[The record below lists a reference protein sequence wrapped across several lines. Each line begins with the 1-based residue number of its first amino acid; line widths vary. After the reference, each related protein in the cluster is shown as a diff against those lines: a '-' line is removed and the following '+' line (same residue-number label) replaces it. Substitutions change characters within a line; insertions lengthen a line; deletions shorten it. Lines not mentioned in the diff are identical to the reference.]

1 MRVQLTSA
9 GGQPAVKRR
18 VGGAAHLEVSQVS
31 KVERIQCTVACE
43 LAQEASQ
50 RVDGVHL
57 LGQLASAALSGRS
70 KRQSKQCAW
79 KMPLSTRTA
88 HRTRVSILTGGGGR
102 QWGADVSSA
111 RTSILKPKTRYGSYW
126 FGKGFDAAN
135 SLIVPGDCGSKYM
148 MFQPLTTDGSSVK

>member
-1 MRVQLTSA
+1 
-9 GGQPAVKRR
+9 
-18 VGGAAHLEVSQVS
+18 
-31 KVERIQCTVACE
+31 
-43 LAQEASQ
+43 
-50 RVDGVHL
+50 
-57 LGQLASAALSGRS
+57 
-70 KRQSKQCAW
+70 
-79 KMPLSTRTA
+79 MPLSTRTA
-88 HRTRVSILTGGGGR
+88 RRTRVSIPTGEAGR